1 MVDVSSTSKDN
12 KFRRERVRLLKALVD
27 QVLSEQDHCNII
39 DVGGTNGF
47 WHTWRDFFD
56 FRRVSILCVNFDPGH
71 ADFGEANPAV
81 VMRQGDARDLSF
93 AADGAYDIAFSNSV
107 IEHVGRWVDM
117 ERMADEVR
125 RVAGRYLVQTPYF
138 WFPIEP
144 HARTAFLHWL
154 PESLRYR
161 VLLHRTCGFWRR
173 QDNVRDAVRTIQDAS
188 MLDIAQMASLFP
200 DATIHKERFM
210 GLVKSV
216 IAIKGLT
223 A

>member
-12 KFRRERVRLLKALVD
+12 KFRRDRILLLKSLID
-27 QVLSEQDHCNII
+27 DVLSKQDHCRII

-47 WHTWRDFFD
+47 WHTWKDLLDFS
-56 FRRVSILCVNFDPGH
+56 RISILCVNYNPSH
-71 ADFGEANPAV
+71 ADFGETNSAV
-81 VMRQGDARDLSF
+81 TMRQGDARDLSF
-93 AADGAYDIAFSNSV
+93 VADGEYDIAFSNSV

-125 RVAGRYLVQTPYF
+125 RVAVRYLVQTPYY

-161 VLLHRTCGFWRR
+161 VLMHRRCGFWPR
-173 QDNVRDAVRTIQDAS
+173 QDSVRDAVRMIQDAS

-200 DATIHKERFM
+200 DATIRKERFM
-210 GLVKSV
+210 GLVKAI
-216 IAIKGLT
+216 IAIRGL
-223 A
+223 